1 MSVGRDARALLTAGR
16 LGGRSGLRSP
26 SIFRPPPA
34 SFGSGLSP
42 ASRQAAHC
50 EIDAQ
55 RRTASQ
61 ESRFTPATSPLGE
74 GDAGDLMNEAIAR
87 GKPKTAS
94 GIDVAER
101 AYVRTTFIGL
111 SVVSILATV
120 ACGGADQPAKTPDNA
135 PTPAPAAMSGS
146 DSSPMSPAPASSAAP
161 SDAAPVAATT
171 PDSMPAAQ
179 PLLSD
184 DQILQVVHTAN
195 QGEIAQAKLA
205 EAKAKDAR
213 VKKFAAMMI
222 QDHSAADHKAM
233 ALAKKLNGP
242 TPSATSASL
251 ESDAQ
256 NNTTTLES
264 ETGADFDKGY
274 VDTQVKEHQAVLDL
288 IDQQLLP
295 KAKDANVK
303 TFVTDVRAKVA
314 MHLHHAQELQAA
326 MAK

>member
-1 MSVGRDARALLTAGR
+1 
-16 LGGRSGLRSP
+16 
-26 SIFRPPPA
+26 
-34 SFGSGLSP
+34 
-42 ASRQAAHC
+42 
-50 EIDAQ
+50 
-55 RRTASQ
+55 
-61 ESRFTPATSPLGE
+61 
-74 GDAGDLMNEAIAR
+74 MNETIAR
-87 GKPKTAS
+87 GKPKTAN

-101 AYVRTTFIGL
+101 TYMRTTFIGL

-120 ACGGADQPAKTPDNA
+120 ACGGTDQPAKTPDNA
-135 PTPAPAAMSGS
+135 ATPMSATTSGS

-171 PDSMPAAQ
+171 SDTTPAAQ

-205 EAKAKDAR
+205 KGKAQDAR
-213 VKKFAAMMI
+213 VKKLAAMMI
-222 QDHSAADHKAM
+222 KDHTDADHKAM
-233 ALAKKLNGP
+233 ALAKKLNGA
-242 TPSATSASL
+242 TPSATSTSL

-264 ETGADFDKGY
+264 ESGADFDKGY

-295 KAKDANVK
+295 NAKDANVK
-303 TFVTDVRAKVA
+303 TFVTGVRAKVA

>member
-1 MSVGRDARALLTAGR
+1 
-16 LGGRSGLRSP
+16 
-26 SIFRPPPA
+26 
-34 SFGSGLSP
+34 
-42 ASRQAAHC
+42 
-50 EIDAQ
+50 
-55 RRTASQ
+55 
-61 ESRFTPATSPLGE
+61 
-74 GDAGDLMNEAIAR
+74 MNETIAH
-87 GKPKTAS
+87 GKPKTAN

-101 AYVRTTFIGL
+101 TYMRTTFIGL

-120 ACGGADQPAKTPDNA
+120 ACGGTDQPAKTPDNA
-135 PTPAPAAMSGS
+135 ATPTSATASGS
-146 DSSPMSPAPASSAAP
+146 DSSPTLPAPASSAAP

-171 PDSMPAAQ
+171 ADTTPAAQ

-205 EAKAKDAR
+205 KGKAQDAR
-213 VKKFAAMMI
+213 VKKLAAMMI
-222 QDHSAADHKAM
+222 KDHTAADHKAM

-242 TPSATSASL
+242 TPSATSTSL

-264 ETGADFDKGY
+264 ESGADFDKGY

-295 KAKDANVK
+295 NAKDANVK
-303 TFVTDVRAKVA
+303 TFVTGVRAKVA
-314 MHLHHAQELQAA
+314 MHLQHARELQAA